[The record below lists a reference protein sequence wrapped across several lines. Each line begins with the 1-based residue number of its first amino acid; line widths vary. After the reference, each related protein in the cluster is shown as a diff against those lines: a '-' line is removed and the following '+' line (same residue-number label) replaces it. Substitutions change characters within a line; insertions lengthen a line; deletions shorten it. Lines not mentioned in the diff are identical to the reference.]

1 MPDVDAIAA
10 WCGCA
15 SLGCGGLF
23 QGSDRLR
30 RFINNMAYR
39 LIFWTTRR
47 CPFFCEVGEMEIR
60 NAIFLIP
67 FLVGVV
73 LLRCFMTMDFM
84 TAKGVEGDEVS
95 LVACSHLRVG
105 TSAG

>member
-1 MPDVDAIAA
+1 
-10 WCGCA
+10 
-15 SLGCGGLF
+15 
-23 QGSDRLR
+23 
-30 RFINNMAYR
+30 
-39 LIFWTTRR
+39 
-47 CPFFCEVGEMEIR
+47 MEIR